1 LSVRAGVFGATGYT
15 GQELVRLLRRHP
27 RVRVAFTTGSTGA
40 HLPHEAGLEQAAEA
54 YFLAMP
60 HGLAAT
66 YASRLREARPE
77 AVVIDL
83 SGDLRLPTAE
93 SYKQW
98 YGQDH
103 KAPHLI
109 GQAVFGLCEAYA
121 DRLRGA
127 RLVSNPGC
135 YATSVLLPLIP
146 LLREGLI
153 DASDIV
159 ADAKSG
165 ATGAGRT
172 PREDLL
178 FCELA
183 EDFSAYSPGRTH
195 RHVGEI
201 EAILAE
207 CTGRKVE
214 LTFCPH
220 LLPVKRGI
228 LTALYVKT
236 RKGVAELKSVLEAA
250 YDGTAFVHVVD
261 GAPPRLS
268 DVVET
273 NDCRISVH
281 SAAPGRAV
289 VFSALDN
296 LVKGAAGQAVQ
307 NLNLAMGWSEAEGLV
322 SAFPPSDGTPT
333 SGGQASVAS

>member
-1 LSVRAGVFGATGYT
+1 VEGEVSTRVGVFGATGYT
-15 GQELVRLLRRHP
+15 GRELVRLLRRHP
-27 RVRVAFTTGSTGA
+27 RARVAFTTGSETG
-40 HLPHEAGLEQAAEA
+40 HLAHEAGLDVAADA

-60 HGLAAT
+60 HGVAAT
-66 YASRLREARPE
+66 YAARLREARPE
-77 AVVIDL
+77 AVVVDL
-83 SGDLRLPTAE
+83 SGDLRLPSVE
-93 SYKQW
+93 SYRQW
-98 YGQDH
+98 YGHDH

-109 GQAVFGLCEAYA
+109 GQAVFGLCEAYR
-121 DRLRGA
+121 DRLPGA
-127 RLVSNPGC
+127 KLVSNPGC

-146 LLREGLI
+146 LLREGLV
-153 DASDIV
+153 DPADVV

-172 PREDLL
+172 LREDLL

-183 EDFSAYSPGRTH
+183 GDFSAYSPGRTH

-201 EAILAE
+201 EAALADR
-207 CTGRKVE
+207 TGKHVA

-228 LTALYVKT
+228 LTALYV
-236 RKGVAELKSVLEAA
+236 RPKGDVADLRRALRAA
-250 YDGTAFVHVVD
+250 YDGTAFVHVTD

-281 SAAPGRAV
+281 AAAPGRAV

-296 LVKGAAGQAVQ
+296 LVKGAAGQAIQ
-307 NLNLAMGWSEAEGLV
+307 NLNLAMGWPETDGLV
-322 SAFPPSDGTPT
+322 SAFAAPGADS
-333 SGGQASVAS
+333 

>member
-1 LSVRAGVFGATGYT
+1 MALR
-15 GQELVRLLRRHP
+15 GQP
-27 RVRVAFTTGSTGA
+27 A
-40 HLPHEAGLEQAAEA
+40 AGLVDAGAK
-54 YFLAMP
+54 
-60 HGLAAT
+60 GLPAF
-66 YASRLREARPE
+66 R
-77 AVVIDL
+77 D
-83 SGDLRLPTAE
+83 
-93 SYKQW
+93 
-98 YGQDH
+98 
-103 KAPHLI
+103 I
-109 GQAVFGLCEAYA
+109 GEAVFGLCEAYR

-146 LLREGLI
+146 LLHEGLI
-153 DASDIV
+153 DPSDIV

-178 FCELA
+178 FCEVA
-183 EDFSAYSPGRTH
+183 ENFSAYSPGRTH

-201 EAILAE
+201 EAVLADR
-207 CTGRKVE
+207 TGQRVE

-228 LTALYVKT
+228 LTALYVKP
-236 RKGVAELKSVLEAA
+236 KADLAELKRALEAA
-250 YDGTAFVHVVD
+250 YDGTAFVHVID

-281 SAAPGRAV
+281 AAAPGRDRRPSHRFLSSGDV
-289 VFSALDN
+289 ESFRSLGRRLLGPELD
-296 LVKGAAGQAVQ
+296 AA
-307 NLNLAMGWSEAEGLV
+307 E
-322 SAFPPSDGTPT
+322 PTPWR
-333 SGGQASVAS
+333 

>member
-1 LSVRAGVFGATGYT
+1 LTVRAGVFGATGYT
-15 GQELVRLLRRHP
+15 GRELVRLLGRHP
-27 RVRVAFTTGSTGA
+27 RARLAFTTGSGTG
-40 HLPHEAGLEQAAEA
+40 HLAHEAALDEAADA
-54 YFLAMP
+54 YFLALP
-60 HGLAAT
+60 HGVAAT
-66 YASRLREARPE
+66 YASRLREKRPE
-77 AVVIDL
+77 AVVVDL

-93 SYKQW
+93 SYRLW
-98 YGQDH
+98 YGHEH

-109 GQAVFGLCEAYA
+109 GHAVFGLCEAYR
-121 DRLRGA
+121 DRLAGA

-146 LLREGLI
+146 LLREGLV
-153 DASDIV
+153 DPTDIV

-172 PREDLL
+172 LRDELL

-183 EDFSAYSPGRTH
+183 EDFSAYAPGRAH

-201 EAILAE
+201 EAVLADR
-207 CTGRKVE
+207 TGRRVE

-236 RKGVAELKSVLEAA
+236 RADEAGLRRALKAA
-250 YDGTAFVHVVD
+250 YDGTAFVHVMD

-268 DVVET
+268 EVVET

-281 SAAPGRAV
+281 AAAPGRAV

-296 LVKGAAGQAVQ
+296 LVKGAAGQAIQ
-307 NLNLAMGWSEAEGLV
+307 NLNLALGWPEAEGLT
-322 SAFPPSDGTPT
+322 SAFAAPGAT
-333 SGGQASVAS
+333 S

>member
-1 LSVRAGVFGATGYT
+1 
-15 GQELVRLLRRHP
+15 
-27 RVRVAFTTGSTGA
+27 
-40 HLPHEAGLEQAAEA
+40 
-54 YFLAMP
+54 MP
-60 HGLAAT
+60 HGVSAKYAA
-66 YASRLREARPE
+66 RLREARPD
-77 AVVIDL
+77 AVVVDL

-93 SYKQW
+93 SYEQW
-98 YGQDH
+98 YGQAH
-103 KAPHLI
+103 EAPHLI
-109 GQAVFGLCEAYA
+109 GQAVFGLCEAYR
-121 DRLRGA
+121 DRLPGA

-146 LLREGLI
+146 LLRGRLI
-153 DASDIV
+153 DPSDIV

-165 ATGAGRT
+165 TTGAGRT

-178 FCELA
+178 FSEVA
-183 EDFSAYSPGRTH
+183 GDFSAYAPGRTH

-201 EAILAE
+201 EAVLAE
-207 CTGRKVE
+207 RTGHTVE

-228 LTALYVKT
+228 LTALYVKP
-236 RKGVAELKSVLEAA
+236 KADLAELKRALKAA

-281 SAAPGRAV
+281 GAAPTAR
-289 VFSALDN
+289 
-296 LVKGAAGQAVQ
+296 
-307 NLNLAMGWSEAEGLV
+307 WS
-322 SAFPPSDGTPT
+322 SPSSTT
-333 SGGQASVAS
+333 S

>member
-1 LSVRAGVFGATGYT
+1 LEAETQVNARVGVFGATGYT
-15 GQELVRLLRRHP
+15 GRELVRLLRRHP
-27 RVRVAFTTGSTGA
+27 RARVAFTTGSGA
-40 HLPHEAGLEQAAEA
+40 GHLAHEAGLAEPADA

-60 HGLAAT
+60 HGVSASYAA
-66 YASRLREARPE
+66 RLCEARPE
-77 AVVIDL
+77 AVVVDL
-83 SGDLRLPTAE
+83 SGDLRLPTADLYE
-93 SYKQW
+93 RW
-98 YGQDH
+98 YGH
-103 KAPHLI
+103 EHPAPQLL
-109 GQAVFGLCEAYA
+109 GRAVFGLCEGYR

-135 YATSVLLPLIP
+135 YATSVLLPLLP
-146 LLREGLI
+146 LLGGRLI
-153 DASDIV
+153 DAADIV

-165 ATGAGRT
+165 TTGAGRT

-178 FCELA
+178 FSEVA

-201 EAILAE
+201 EAVLAARA
-207 CTGRKVE
+207 GQPVE

-220 LLPVKRGI
+220 LLPVRRGI
-228 LTALYVKT
+228 LTALYVKP
-236 RKGVAELKSVLEAA
+236 KADVPELKRALKAA

-281 SAAPGRAV
+281 AAAPGRAV

-296 LVKGAAGQAVQ
+296 LVKGAAGQAIQ
-307 NLNLAMGWSEAEGLV
+307 NLNLAMGWPEADGLV
-322 SAFPPSDGTPT
+322 SAFGDL
-333 SGGQASVAS
+333 Q

>member
-1 LSVRAGVFGATGYT
+1 VGVFGATGYT
-15 GQELVRLLRRHP
+15 GRELVRLLRRHP
-27 RVRVAFTTGSTGA
+27 RARVAFTTGTEAG
-40 HLPHEAGLEQAAEA
+40 HLAHEAGLAEPADA

-60 HGLAAT
+60 HGVSAKYAA
-66 YASRLREARPE
+66 RLREERPD
-77 AVVIDL
+77 AVVVDL

-93 SYKQW
+93 SYKRW
-98 YGQDH
+98 YGHDH
-103 KAPHLI
+103 EAPQLL
-109 GQAVFGLCEAYA
+109 GQAVFGLCEAYR
-121 DRLRGA
+121 DRLPGA

-146 LLREGLI
+146 LLRDGLI
-153 DASDIV
+153 DPSDVV

-165 ATGAGRT
+165 TTGAGRT
-172 PREDLL
+172 PRPDLL
-178 FCELA
+178 FSEVA
-183 EDFSAYSPGRTH
+183 GDFSAYSPGRTH

-201 EAILAE
+201 EAVLAE
-207 CTGRKVE
+207 RTGRVVE

-228 LTALYVKT
+228 LTALYV
-236 RKGVAELKSVLEAA
+236 RPNAELAELKAALEAA
-250 YDGTAFVHVVD
+250 YDTAAFVHVVD

-281 SAAPGRAV
+281 AAAPGRAI

-296 LVKGAAGQAVQ
+296 LVKGAAGQAIQ
-307 NLNLAMGWSEAEGLV
+307 NLNLAMGWPETDGLV
-322 SAFPPSDGTPT
+322 SAIGDLG
-333 SGGQASVAS
+333 

>member
-1 LSVRAGVFGATGYT
+1 VFGATGYT

-27 RVRVAFTTGSTGA
+27 RTRVAFTTGSRA
-40 HLPHEAGLEQAAEA
+40 DHLAHEAGLEEAADA
-54 YFLAMP
+54 YFLALP
-60 HGLAAT
+60 HGVAAT
-66 YASRLREARPE
+66 YAAHLRAARPE

-93 SYKQW
+93 SYKRW

-103 KAPHLI
+103 EAPQLI
-109 GQAVFGLCEAYA
+109 GEAVFGLCEAYQ

-153 DASDIV
+153 DPSDIV

-178 FCELA
+178 FSEVA
-183 EDFSAYSPGRTH
+183 ENFSAYSPGRTH

-201 EAILAE
+201 EAVLADR
-207 CTGRKVE
+207 TGQRVE

-228 LTALYVKT
+228 LTALYVKP
-236 RKGVAELKSVLEAA
+236 KADLAELKRALKAA
-250 YDGTAFVHVVD
+250 YDGTAFVHVMD

-281 SAAPGRAV
+281 AAAPGRAV
-289 VFSALDN
+289 LFSALDN
-296 LVKGAAGQAVQ
+296 LVKGAAGQAIQ
-307 NLNLAMGWSEAEGLV
+307 NMNLMMGLPETMALDMPAV
-322 SAFPPSDGTPT
+322 YP
-333 SGGQASVAS
+333 